1 MIGCEDRGWEGAAG
15 RASVRFPSPRL
26 PAVFREVG
34 TPTPFSGTQSAQSE
48 ALHECCGEAWP
59 RRAGARRGAR
69 GGWVRAPRSGR
80 PESVA
85 GVVGEGGRAA
95 RDPSELERGA
105 PSAAR
110 RPAARPLRI
119 WGRHRLPSLLRPLS
133 AACPR
138 LHATGRGFGPLRG
151 SPGPAAASRIRGA
164 GVPDRLLSGRTP
176 TGARETQLG
185 HRGPGLSAPRQTDAR
200 AGVGSPATPGPPA
213 GVNCN

>member
-26 PAVFREVG
+26 PALRSSDLPAPPNRVG
-34 TPTPFSGTQSAQSE
+34 GGGLVARLQA
-48 ALHECCGEAWP
+48 GP